1 MAVRK
6 RSRTTASTRGRTSS
20 RGRPAA
26 RKTGT
31 ASRSTARKS
40 ASSGRYTE
48 PELRERIKARVMRS
62 SKGGRPGE
70 WSARKAQLVA
80 AEYKKAGGGYRGGRG
95 ATQKSLTSWTKEEWQ
110 TKEGDAR
117 ARRGGTTARYLPKK
131 AWEALSPTQKRAT
144 ERKKREGTRRGK
156 QFVRNTA
163 AARTARKKTT
173 RRR

>member
-1 MAVRK
+1 MATRK
-6 RSRTTASTRGRTSS
+6 RSRTPAAKTARTSS
-20 RGRPAA
+20 RGRSTP

-31 ASRSTARKS
+31 ASRSTARKA
-40 ASSGRYTE
+40 ASPGRYTE
-48 PELRERIKARVMRS
+48 PALRERIKARILRG
-62 SKGGRPGE
+62 SKGGEAGE

-95 ATQKSLTSWTKEEWQ
+95 GTQKSLTSWTQEEWQ
-110 TKEGDAR
+110 TQEGDAR
-117 ARRGGTTARYLPKK
+117 ARKGGTTSRYLPKQ
-131 AWEALSPTQKRAT
+131 AWAQLSPAQKRAT

-173 RRR
+173 RR

>member
-6 RSRTTASTRGRTSS
+6 RSRTTASSRRATS
-20 RGRPAA
+20 RGRPTA
-26 RKTGT
+26 RKSTT

-48 PELRERIKARVMRS
+48 PELRERIKARVLRG
-62 SKGGRPGE
+62 SKGGSPGE

-95 ATQKSLTSWTKEEWQ
+95 VTQKSLTSWTREEWQ

-117 ARRGGTTARYLPKK
+117 ARRGGTTSRYLPKQ
-131 AWEALSPTQKRAT
+131 AWSELSPAQKRAT